1 MIKRGVKPQIAH
13 RDSISQRHAE
23 GVDPT
28 IKILVIDRVL
38 VMPNSSTWIR
48 HFVADKPDA
57 IISRVRRNLVHCR
70 AGPSFNGWLLSHGG
84 ACATKAKGLVDS
96 GYAVLTVRSV
106 VVHIALARMTLA
118 PSVFV
123 RDDVLRFG
131 KIRRSR
137 V

>member
-1 MIKRGVKPQIAH
+1 MKPEIVH
-13 RDSISQRHAE
+13 HDSASQRHTE
-23 GVDPT
+23 GLNPA
-28 IKILVIDRVL
+28 IKILVIECVL
-38 VMPNSSTWIR
+38 IMPNPSDRAR
-48 HFVADKPDA
+48 HFVGNERTA
-57 IISRVRRNLVHCR
+57 IGSRNGLDRINGRSS
-70 AGPSFNGWLLSHGG
+70 PSFNGRLLSHGG
-84 ACATKAKGLVDS
+84 ACAIKTKGLVDS

-106 VVHIALARMTLA
+106 VVHVALARMTLA